1 MRNILINLSI
11 LRKCDGEQM
20 FPKIFLISVFIVK
33 ENVYNEDISLHIK
46 IILMYI
52 QNNDPAD

>member
-1 MRNILINLSI
+1 M
-11 LRKCDGEQM
+11 RKCDGEQM